1 MKRSLSFLLV
11 TLVAGAGHP
20 EGAKDKKE
28 QENDDEPVYALTNDI
43 TPPRMTKQVNPQ
55 YSPRS
60 RGIRIK
66 GSVMVE
72 TVVSSHGTPRNTR
85 VLRGLDKDIDE
96 AVVAAVKQW
105 LFAPGRKD
113 GKAVAVRVQIEIEFH
128 SM

>member
-11 TLVAGAGHP
+11 TLLAAAGHP

-28 QENDDEPVYALTNDI
+28 QEDDGEPVYVLTNDI
-43 TPPRMTKQVNPQ
+43 TPPRVTKQVNPQ
-55 YSPRS
+55 YSPGS

-72 TVVSSHGTPRNTR
+72 TIVTDFTGDAAKGA
-85 VLRGLDKDIDE
+85 LRGLDKDIDE

>member
-1 MKRSLSFLLV
+1 
-11 TLVAGAGHP
+11 
-20 EGAKDKKE
+20 
-28 QENDDEPVYALTNDI
+28 
-43 TPPRMTKQVNPQ
+43 
-55 YSPRS
+55 
-60 RGIRIK
+60 
-66 GSVMVE
+66 MVE
-72 TVVSSHGTPRNTR
+72 TIVSSHGTPRNTR